1 MVYYWAIVKNEW
13 KMNEKKK
20 MGLGGEFQA
29 GPWASRIHSLWSVV
43 GRQSRAGRRQT
54 KLRGARSA
62 GRLALPFG
70 GWRFFDF
77 MFHRAL
83 SLTGPAMKGP
93 VKPSQTQSNRYE
105 VGGWE

>member
-1 MVYYWAIVKNEW
+1 MGVTNPFLVVSGWKAIEGWTETERIK
-13 KMNEKKK
+13 
-20 MGLGGEFQA
+20 GG
-29 GPWASRIHSLWSVV
+29 P
-43 GRQSRAGRRQT
+43 
-54 KLRGARSA
+54 LRGLS
-62 GRLALPFG
+62 GPTVSG

-77 MFHRAL
+77 TFHRAL